1 MSSTTVIHYLESIF
15 IKINENHYFRM
26 VKYSKLSHASCF
38 PVSLSGFLNL
48 ASEEVELCEEW
59 GKENENYIKILIKNY
74 QYLFNA
80 CDTSCILYQYE
91 GQTNSRLG
99 TAENTSMINFDYNFP
114 SNEIQVFEEYLMF
127 GINDLIGTVGGHSG
141 LFIGF
146 SFFGFIST
154 ILDYIKNK
162 F

>member
-1 MSSTTVIHYLESIF
+1 MLLKGKAGINLLVPTLNAMFTV
-15 IKINENHYFRM
+15 
-26 VKYSKLSHASCF
+26 
-38 PVSLSGFLNL
+38 
-48 ASEEVELCEEW
+48 
-59 GKENENYIKILIKNY
+59 

-114 SNEIQVFEEYLMF
+114 SNEIQVFEEYFMF
-127 GINDLIGTVGGHSG
+127 GVNDLIGTIGGHSG

-146 SFFGFIST
+146 SFYGSIST
-154 ILDYIKNK
+154 ILDYIKK
-162 F
+162 KL

>member
-1 MSSTTVIHYLESIF
+1 
-15 IKINENHYFRM
+15 M

-48 ASEEVELCEEW
+48 ASEEVKLCEKW
-59 GKENENYIKILIKNY
+59 GEENENYIKILIKNY

-99 TAENTSMINFDYNFP
+99 TAENTSIINFDYNFH
-114 SNEIQVFEEYLMF
+114 
-127 GINDLIGTVGGHSG
+127 G
-141 LFIGF
+141 
-146 SFFGFIST
+146 
-154 ILDYIKNK
+154 
-162 F
+162 